1 MSEQISTGATI
12 PDPAKPELRTPA
24 PDASAAVDAGRSG
37 PVGVAVIGAGVISK
51 EYLGNLTRFPD
62 VRVLMVADLF
72 PEVAAARAA
81 EFGIPASGTVEE
93 ALAHP
98 DVEIV
103 INLTIPAA
111 HVEVATAA
119 VEAGK
124 HVWSEKPFS
133 LDRESGLGL
142 LKAADAAGVRLGC
155 APDTF
160 LGAGLQTALRTVARG
175 DIGTPLTALTLMQS
189 PGPESWH
196 PNPAFLFQ
204 AGAGPLFDIGPYYL
218 TTLVQTFGPIAKV
231 GAFGSQSRAS
241 RVIGSGPKAGESF
254 DVTVPTHVSAIAQF
268 EGGESSQSI
277 FSFDSPK
284 QNVGVVEITGSEAT
298 IAFPDPNMFDGD
310 IVLTRRGA
318 EPEVIPAVGSTSS
331 RGTGVLEMARAIRAG
346 VPHRAQGEAAYH
358 VLDAMVSIAE
368 SIETGS
374 FISLESTAVAAE
386 PLPEDF
392 DPTEKTL

>member
-1 MSEQISTGATI
+1 M
-12 PDPAKPELRTPA
+12 RTPA

-37 PVGVAVIGAGVISK
+37 PVGVAIVGAGVISK

-392 DPTEKTL
+392 DPTAKTL